1 MLFGSALKKNLQFM
15 KVKTKGLGTII
26 KKTFKGWNE
35 DDPFRQ
41 SSVIAYYAIFSL
53 PALLV
58 LIINVAGF
66 FFGKEKVS
74 EEITKQIGDAM
85 GASTA
90 EQIGSIVTKAGETKA
105 GIISS
110 IIAIITIIFGAT
122 GVFVQLQTNLNQIW
136 DVKQKSSKGFL
147 LMLKH
152 RLFSFGLIVS
162 IGFLLLMSLVISTM
176 LTAFSHWIEG
186 SFPDAIAYLFYALEF
201 AVSLLVIT
209 VLFMLMFK
217 ILPDVK
223 LKWRDVVVGSLLTGL
238 LFILGKYG
246 MSFYF
251 GKAEPASVYGAAG
264 SIILILLW
272 TSYSSMIVFFG
283 AEFTKQYSLYHGLK
297 IEPTKDAEKITA
309 EETHKI
315 APKKSQ
321 KAEVYSEVENNISSK
336 KQIYAMKNREEIHTE
351 INRLE
356 RKAHIEKVEIKE
368 NFKFIKLVSSLLSKL
383 FGINKKQHAKLNHVY
398 SNDPSKNI
406 FSKTK

>member
-1 MLFGSALKKNLQFM
+1 M
-15 KVKTKGLGTII
+15 KIKLKGLGTII

-66 FFGKEKVS
+66 FFGKERVS

-105 GIISS
+105 GVISS
-110 IIAIITIIFGAT
+110 IIAIATIIFGAT

-136 DVKQKSSKGFL
+136 DVKQKSSQGFL
-147 LMLKH
+147 KMLKN

-162 IGFLLLMSLVISTM
+162 IGFLLLMSLVISTL
-176 LTAFSHWIEG
+176 LTAFSDYIEG
-186 SFPDAIAYLFYALEF
+186 VFPDAIAYLFYALEF
-201 AVSLLVIT
+201 TISLLVIT

-223 LKWRDVVVGSLLTGL
+223 LKWREVIVGSLLTGM

-246 MSFYF
+246 LSFYF

-272 TSYSSMIVFFG
+272 SSYSSMIVFFG
-283 AEFTKQYSLYHGLK
+283 AEFTKQYAVYHGMK

-309 EETHKI
+309 AETEKI
-315 APKKSQ
+315 APKKQQ
-321 KAEVYSEVENNISSK
+321 KEGIHSEVESNTHQK
-336 KQIYAMKNREEIHTE
+336 KQVYAMKNREEIHTE

-356 RKAHIEKVEIKE
+356 RKVHIEKVEIKE
-368 NFKFIKLVSSLLSKL
+368 NFNFIKLVSSLLSRL
-383 FGINKKQHAKLNHVY
+383 FSSNKKQKNKLKHVY
-398 SNDPSKNI
+398 INDQSKGVFNRN
-406 FSKTK
+406 K